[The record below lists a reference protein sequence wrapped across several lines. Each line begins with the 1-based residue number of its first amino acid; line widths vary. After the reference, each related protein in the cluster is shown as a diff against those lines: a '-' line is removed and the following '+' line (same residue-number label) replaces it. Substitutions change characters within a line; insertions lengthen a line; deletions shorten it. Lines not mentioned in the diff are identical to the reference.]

1 MHTQNQ
7 PIDQAPRHSSKAGAT
22 ERGHPKPEG
31 QDARG
36 TPRPRQTRASRRTT
50 RLHSARLPAT
60 AIPLDPSPCG
70 RGRRASSWPQN
81 PHLLHPDS
89 PSASACKLW
98 AALKPDQNGKP
109 RGSRPARVRE
119 RDWTGSSEG
128 PTPRWKGWAV
138 EACWSRPRRVLGL
151 WWRPRPRT
159 PATRTESRI
168 SALQSPLQQL
178 PSGCCGRLASV
189 QRCRRLCPLSGT
201 ALWLRKEA
209 RGSACFSPDA

>member
-60 AIPLDPSPCG
+60 TIPLDPSPCG

-109 RGSRPARVRE
+109 RGSRPARVGE

-151 WWRPRPRT
+151 W
-159 PATRTESRI
+159 
-168 SALQSPLQQL
+168 
-178 PSGCCGRLASV
+178 
-189 QRCRRLCPLSGT
+189 
-201 ALWLRKEA
+201 
-209 RGSACFSPDA
+209 